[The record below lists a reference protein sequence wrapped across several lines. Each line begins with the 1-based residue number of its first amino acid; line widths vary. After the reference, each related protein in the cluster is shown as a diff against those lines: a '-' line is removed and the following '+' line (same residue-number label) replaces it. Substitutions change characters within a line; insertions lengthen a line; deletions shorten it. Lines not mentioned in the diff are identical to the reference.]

1 MAYTCSC
8 GIPDQGSSLLLQR
21 GVEGVNR
28 YVYPPPASGPL
39 LQLCLV
45 MKQFPQPR
53 ASHNQD
59 SANFPDSIIFLIN
72 FFLSHCGGATR
83 MRHEEVNFKEWVL
96 GSHLLP
102 GETQELNLGLQA
114 L

>member
-1 MAYTCSC
+1 
-8 GIPDQGSSLLLQR
+8 
-21 GVEGVNR
+21 
-28 YVYPPPASGPL
+28 
-39 LQLCLV
+39 
-45 MKQFPQPR
+45 
-53 ASHNQD
+53 
-59 SANFPDSIIFLIN
+59 
-72 FFLSHCGGATR
+72 